1 MKLIR
6 VHQFG
11 DPGVL
16 SYEDAPLPTPAVG
29 QVRVKV
35 RAAGV
40 NYIDTYQRSG
50 LYRMALPFT
59 PGQEAVGMVDAV
71 GDGVDGVHIGDRVA
85 FAFVQGAYADYVV
98 VNVEK
103 LVRLSPEDD
112 DLLAVASMT
121 QGMTAHYLSH
131 DTFPLQPGQTAL
143 IHAAAGGTGMML
155 VQFAKM
161 RGARVIGTVSTPEKA
176 EWALENG
183 ADEVILYTVQD
194 FVAEVKRL
202 TDGKGVDVV
211 YDSVGKDT
219 FEGSLNCLRPRGFM
233 VLFGQSS
240 GAVPP
245 VDPQTLAG
253 KGSLFLTRPTLGNYT
268 HTREEMLMRAEAVLG
283 SIRSGALKVHIDRTF
298 PLEEAA
304 AAHTAISSRATKG
317 KILLIPGSP

>member
-1 MKLIR
+1 MKVIR
-6 VHQFG
+6 VHEFG

-16 SYEDAPLPTPAVG
+16 SYEEAPLPEPAAG
-29 QVRVKV
+29 QVRVRV

-40 NYIDTYQRSG
+40 NYIDNYQRSG
-50 LYRMALPFT
+50 LYKMALPFT
-59 PGQEAVGMVDAV
+59 PGQEAVGVVDAV
-71 GDGVDGVHIGDRVA
+71 GEGVDFAVGDRVA
-85 FAFVQGAYADYVV
+85 FAFVQGAYAEYVV
-98 VNVEK
+98 VPAEK
-103 LVRLSPEDD
+103 LIRLTEDDD
-112 DLLAVASMT
+112 DLLTVASLT
-121 QGMTAHYLSH
+121 QGITAHYLSH

-176 EWALENG
+176 EWARENG
-183 ADEVILYTVQD
+183 ADEIILYTVQD

-202 TDGKGVDVV
+202 TGGQGVDVV

-219 FEGSLNCLRPRGFM
+219 FDGSLNCLRPRGFM

-245 VDPQTLAG
+245 VDPQLLAG
-253 KGSLFLTRPTLGNYT
+253 KGSLYLTRPTLGSYIQ
-268 HTREEMLMRAEAVLG
+268 TRAEMLMRADAVLSG
-283 SIRSGALKVHIDRTF
+283 IRSGALKVHIDRTF

-304 AAHTAISSRATKG
+304 AAHTALSSRATKG
-317 KILLIPGSP
+317 KILLLPPTSG